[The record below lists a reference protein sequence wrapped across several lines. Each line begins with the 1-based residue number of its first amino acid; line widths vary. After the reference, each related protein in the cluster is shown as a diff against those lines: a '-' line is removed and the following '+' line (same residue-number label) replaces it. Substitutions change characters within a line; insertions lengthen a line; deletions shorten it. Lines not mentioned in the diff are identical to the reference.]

1 VTFGALL
8 PAVRGMTPAR
18 VRTRRIVGTVA
29 ALLMIVVSPFAAALY
44 SEPQLIALVSIL
56 SWRAPLEAL
65 GIPAAAYLA
74 CKFHFRTLAV
84 VSGMQVVTAAVL
96 SVCFALA
103 GMGAYSF
110 VLPLPI
116 ASALGAT
123 GMWLMARP
131 NVRWAG
137 SVRRMRFLLRDSTSL
152 TFANVMRGMT
162 NRTGYFALGVF
173 HTAPVVGIFFFAYN
187 LSSQTLRIVTF
198 SLSRVMMPIFAHLN
212 DEPRRQLR
220 GCLRASESLVALG
233 LVFCLLQAAVAEP
246 LFRLV
251 FGPKWDAAVPVFQ
264 FLCIGLAMRMPE
276 ATALSLLKGRG
287 EFRRFYWLCQISFLV
302 FLSAA
307 LLTAWLGGPRL
318 VAHHAGLCSEPP
330 ELPTRPPPTFDA

>member
-1 VTFGALL
+1 
-8 PAVRGMTPAR
+8 
-18 VRTRRIVGTVA
+18 
-29 ALLMIVVSPFAAALY
+29 
-44 SEPQLIALVSIL
+44 
-56 SWRAPLEAL
+56 
-65 GIPAAAYLA
+65 
-74 CKFHFRTLAV
+74 
-84 VSGMQVVTAAVL
+84 
-96 SVCFALA
+96 
-103 GMGAYSF
+103 
-110 VLPLPI
+110 
-116 ASALGAT
+116 
-123 GMWLMARP
+123 
-131 NVRWAG
+131 
-137 SVRRMRFLLRDSTSL
+137 
-152 TFANVMRGMT
+152 MRGMT

-318 VAHHAGLCSEPP
+318 VAVAVLVWAMCFGVTTLSVAIRCVGGRVSQAVLAYARPLLAVGPAMAIGWAAAQAVLGESVPMRLAQILVSLVVGVGLSLGLLRLTSPVAREVMSSGFAKVIGR
-330 ELPTRPPPTFDA
+330 LKRGSGAVTA